1 MNSRLR
7 TSISLRASGLPL
19 PLIVGPWK
27 KLGHGVG
34 GRAIASAPFSAPC
47 GPLLALR
54 QGDARAGR
62 QGDIQAR
69 GLKFGTVPQKLDP
82 DRLDPDKTYL

>member
-69 GLKFGTVPQKLDP
+69 
-82 DRLDPDKTYL
+82 LDPDKTYL